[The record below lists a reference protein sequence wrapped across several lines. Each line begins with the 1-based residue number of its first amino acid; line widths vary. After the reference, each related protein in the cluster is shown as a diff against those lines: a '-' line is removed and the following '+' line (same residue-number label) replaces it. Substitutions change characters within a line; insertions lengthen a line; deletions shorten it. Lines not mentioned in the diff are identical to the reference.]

1 MSRSCCHANIE
12 QIRINHIRCKLFVPQ
27 SQQMDQFTFLSGRTM
42 RINERQFRDSYIL
55 QTQTGLHSHW
65 TFLTLAIHLVSR
77 WRMASG
83 KGTSQWSP
91 NFRKPWLATLSLPLI
106 KINCIVNTIA
116 MHMHTHTLGC
126 WPLALS
132 TKNFWGV

>member
-83 KGTSQWSP
+83 KGTSQ
-91 NFRKPWLATLSLPLI
+91 
-106 KINCIVNTIA
+106 
-116 MHMHTHTLGC
+116 
-126 WPLALS
+126 
-132 TKNFWGV
+132 